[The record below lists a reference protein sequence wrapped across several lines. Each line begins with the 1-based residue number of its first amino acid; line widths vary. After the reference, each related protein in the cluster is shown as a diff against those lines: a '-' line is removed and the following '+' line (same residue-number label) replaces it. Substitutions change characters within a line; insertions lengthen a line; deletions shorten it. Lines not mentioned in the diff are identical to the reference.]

1 MYHRAPPATRGKKP
15 LPRADNTTVA
25 SGGADR
31 IEQDLTWAD
40 VAAPM
45 IDPDEDSSV
54 EDALLAYAHRK
65 AARTGAEW
73 FAAEWQR
80 RDEAEGEDAAQPD
93 EPVPAPT
100 SATTLR
106 PLPQRDEGVVDA
118 EVEANV
124 VNEGPTGLGLRPEP
138 PKPAV
143 VAPPV
148 VEPEPAPQ
156 PQPAPEPQRAPEPT
170 PVVAAPVVATPVP
183 APVAPAPVIAAPTS
197 PVVEAAQPA
206 NPETAPPPLR
216 HPTVPRPPAVEEPEP
231 RSRKERRRNKRK
243 RELAEPVAAT
253 PPMFT
258 AGEWARMSPGA
269 RRLYGMEN
277 APPS

>member
-1 MYHRAPPATRGKKP
+1 
-15 LPRADNTTVA
+15 VA

-45 IDPDEDSSV
+45 IDPDEDSGV

-80 RDEAEGEDAAQPD
+80 RDEAEGEDAARPV
-93 EPVPAPT
+93 EPVPAST
-100 SATTLR
+100 FATTLR
-106 PLPQRDEGVVDA
+106 PIPKHDEGVVDA

-124 VNEGPTGLGLRPEP
+124 VNEGPAGLGLRPEQP
-138 PKPAV
+138 RPAV
-143 VAPPV
+143 VAPPAAEPV
-148 VEPEPAPQ
+148 AQPVPEPAPE
-156 PQPAPEPQRAPEPT
+156 PAPAPVVAAP
-170 PVVAAPVVATPVP
+170 PVVPPHVVAAPVVTTP
-183 APVAPAPVIAAPTS
+183 APATFVEPAPIPAPLAVRLAEAAP
-197 PVVEAAQPA
+197 PV
-206 NPETAPPPLR
+206 NPETATPPLR
-216 HPTVPRPPAVEEPEP
+216 HPTVPRPPVVEEPEP
-231 RSRKERRRNKRK
+231 TSRKERRRHKRK
-243 RELAEPVAAT
+243 REHEEPVATT

-277 APPS
+277 TPPS

>member
-1 MYHRAPPATRGKKP
+1 M
-15 LPRADNTTVA
+15 A

-45 IDPDEDSSV
+45 IDPDEDSGV

-80 RDEAEGEDAAQPD
+80 RDEAEGEGVARPFEPAA
-93 EPVPAPT
+93 AST
-100 SATTLR
+100 FATTLR
-106 PLPQRDEGVVDA
+106 PIPQHDEGVVDA

-124 VNEGPTGLGLRPEP
+124 VNEGPAGLGLRPEQ

-148 VEPEPAPQ
+148 AEPAPEPEPAP
-156 PQPAPEPQRAPEPT
+156 PS
-170 PVVAAPVVATPVP
+170 VVAPRAVLAPVVATPVP
-183 APVAPAPVIAAPTS
+183 APVTPAPVIAATAS

-206 NPETAPPPLR
+206 NPETAPPALR
-216 HPTVPRPPAVEEPEP
+216 HPTVPRPPVVEEPEP
-231 RSRKERRRNKRK
+231 TSRKERRRNKRK
-243 RELAEPVAAT
+243 RALEEPVAAM

-269 RRLYGMEN
+269 RRLYGMDN